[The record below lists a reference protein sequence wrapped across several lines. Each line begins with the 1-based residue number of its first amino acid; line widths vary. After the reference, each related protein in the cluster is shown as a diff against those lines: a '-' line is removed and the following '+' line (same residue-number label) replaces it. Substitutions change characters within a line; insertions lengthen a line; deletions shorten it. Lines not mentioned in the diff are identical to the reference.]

1 MYRLLIIGML
11 WLCCADLWAQRRLVV
26 VSLGTKV
33 PQRDIKVRVDNG
45 PEFMTPWHGWI
56 EVPDSFRRIDFSH
69 PRFQHRYVL
78 ANELRGDTIF
88 LIPSLHSIDEV
99 VVYGTDRRKTMMAGI
114 MAPVTPK
121 EVPLPQVVPPGPNV
135 LALLMWTWE
144 HTLGPKVEARMRRK
158 AALKKVRAQ
167 EKEYEAKWDALKSGK
182 KE

>member
-1 MYRLLIIGML
+1 M
-11 WLCCADLWAQRRLVV
+11 
-26 VSLGTKV
+26 
-33 PQRDIKVRVDNG
+33 
-45 PEFMTPWHGWI
+45 
-56 EVPDSFRRIDFSH
+56 
-69 PRFQHRYVL
+69 
-78 ANELRGDTIF
+78 ANELHGDTIF